1 MKNKLKQFIVF
12 TLLISLF
19 LIPAHSETVTAEPY
33 DTEAFP
39 QSLKD
44 LRRFE
49 IITLGS
55 MPFVTLDV
63 TLGYS
68 AIKSIRDDTNFTP
81 FDTSSYTQ
89 EEVVGVMVTSLC
101 ISAGIG
107 LADFIVN
114 LVKRANAEKKAEKV
128 VGSYINIVPITED
141 EDAIKIDLPSSENF
155 DEETDVIEVSPEN
168 KTENSDSQNQEQ
180 GGEN

>member
-19 LIPAHSETVTAEPY
+19 LMPLHSETVTAEPY

-63 TLGYS
+63 TLGY
-68 AIKSIRDDTNFTP
+68 AAYKSIKYGDNFTP
-81 FDTSSYTQ
+81 FDTSSYT
-89 EEVVGVMVTSLC
+89 EGEALGVICTSLC
-101 ISAGIG
+101 ISTGIG
-107 LADFIVN
+107 IADFIVN

-128 VGSYINIVPITED
+128 VGSYINIIPIAED
-141 EDAIKIDLPSSENF
+141 EDAIKIKLPDSENF
-155 DEETDVIEVSPEN
+155 DEETDVIEVLPEN
-168 KTENSDSQNQEQ
+168 KIENPDSQNQEQ